1 MKTLL
6 LPLVLPCLV
15 SALPGSHVQVSIG
28 GSTYSHGKKVA
39 MPEGVYQ
46 PAPAPAP
53 MHPMPSP
60 APSYHVTP
68 HPPAAPAYH
77 HPAVTPVY
85 HSKMSYKPIVHH
97 APAPAYHHVP
107 VVHHAPAYVPKPAYH
122 HHAPAYHPKHNCSLV
137 TEMEKVEV
145 CTPAFET
152 KCMKVDLMVKRIVE
166 KEQCQVIS
174 RTVCTESM
182 ETIPNE
188 ICTYSYMAHTED
200 TVAKT
205 VEISFEKEC
214 MTQMVTVCQ
223 PKAGYGY
230 HSYGHQYCKEVSQET
245 CYNKPMVMPMDVPV
259 MVTYPEPM
267 KTCMDKPIMLPR
279 VSCEDIME
287 EKCIMVPE
295 TMDDIEM
302 VEKCETMLSAPSCQM
317 LELSLPKQVCTEL
330 VYGHSY
336 EADKMEY
343 HHAKV

>member
-1 MKTLL
+1 
-6 LPLVLPCLV
+6 
-15 SALPGSHVQVSIG
+15 
-28 GSTYSHGKKVA
+28 
-39 MPEGVYQ
+39 
-46 PAPAPAP
+46 
-53 MHPMPSP
+53 
-60 APSYHVTP
+60 
-68 HPPAAPAYH
+68 
-77 HPAVTPVY
+77 
-85 HSKMSYKPIVHH
+85 MSYKPIVHH
-97 APAPAYHHVP
+97 APAPKYHHVP
-107 VVHHAPAYVPKPAYH
+107 VVHHAPAYVPHKPAY

-174 RTVCTESM
+174 RTVCTEIM

-245 CYNKPMVMPMDVPV
+245 CYN
-259 MVTYPEPM
+259 
-267 KTCMDKPIMLPR
+267 KPIMLPR

>member
-1 MKTLL
+1 M
-6 LPLVLPCLV
+6 
-15 SALPGSHVQVSIG
+15 G
-28 GSTYSHGKKVA
+28 
-39 MPEGVYQ
+39 
-46 PAPAPAP
+46 
-53 MHPMPSP
+53 
-60 APSYHVTP
+60 
-68 HPPAAPAYH
+68 
-77 HPAVTPVY
+77 
-85 HSKMSYKPIVHH
+85 
-97 APAPAYHHVP
+97 
-107 VVHHAPAYVPKPAYH
+107 
-122 HHAPAYHPKHNCSLV
+122 
-137 TEMEKVEV
+137 
-145 CTPAFET
+145 
-152 KCMKVDLMVKRIVE
+152 
-166 KEQCQVIS
+166 CQVIS

-223 PKAGYGY
+223 PQAGYGY

-245 CYNKPMVMPMDVPV
+245 CYNKPMVMPM
-259 MVTYPEPM
+259 EE
-267 KTCMDKPIMLPR
+267 PIMLPR

-317 LELSLPKQVCTEL
+317 VELSLPKQVCTEL

>member
-1 MKTLL
+1 
-6 LPLVLPCLV
+6 
-15 SALPGSHVQVSIG
+15 
-28 GSTYSHGKKVA
+28 
-39 MPEGVYQ
+39 MP
-46 PAPAPAP
+46 
-53 MHPMPSP
+53 HMPHMPHP
-60 APSYHVTP
+60 APSYP
-68 HPPAAPAYH
+68 HPAP
-77 HPAVTPVY
+77 VTPVY

-97 APAPAYHHVP
+97 APKYHHVP
-107 VVHHAPAYVPKPAYH
+107 VVRHAPAYHPAPAYH
-122 HHAPAYHPKHNCSLV
+122 HPKHNCSLV
-137 TEMEKVEV
+137 MEMEKVEV

-223 PKAGYGY
+223 PQAGYGY

-245 CYNKPMVMPMDVPV
+245 CYNKPMVMPLDVPV

-279 VSCEDIME
+279 VSCEDIVE

-302 VEKCETMLSAPSCQM
+302 VEKCETVISAPSCQM

-330 VYGHSY
+330 VYGASY
-336 EADKMEY
+336 EVDKMEY
-343 HHAKV
+343 HHAKVQMFSQARLNIFSLVPST